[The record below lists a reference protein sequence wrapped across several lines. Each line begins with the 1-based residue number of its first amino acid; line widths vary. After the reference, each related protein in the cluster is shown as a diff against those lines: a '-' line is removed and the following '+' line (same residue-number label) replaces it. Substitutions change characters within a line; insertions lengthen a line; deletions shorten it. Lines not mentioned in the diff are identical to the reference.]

1 MHTFLYPQKDT
12 YITNEIGY
20 ANKNFGIDE
29 ILELRS
35 YPHVKKDLLLYQSA
49 SLTASFYDRYVA
61 GFSGSVS
68 ASNLDGGT
76 SYGYGDLRFHSSA
89 SITFTGSLLSNAS
102 GTGSFTG
109 LFIGSP
115 FYGYSTL
122 NGINY
127 GEFGPQNV
135 VLTNVSGTISGFSGS
150 FSGSIIE
157 HDFPI
162 AEFNTLIGNFTGSIY
177 NVTGS
182 VRDFTGEIYGYAV
195 GSQSLYVPYTVYT
208 DVPDYSR
215 ILIRFDLNTISASI
229 ANNSINNNA
238 KFNLKLKASSVS
250 EIPVDYIVYGYP
262 ISQSWT
268 MGTGRYSTGGNLVGA
283 SWNYKNYAGD
293 SGSLWFDVSDS
304 PVPNTSSFVN
314 EGGTWYET
322 VPPTYQY
329 KSSSFCLN
337 VTTGS
342 SLICSQSFDYTTSD
356 INMDITNIVKGWL
369 CGCVPNEGII
379 LVSSLETVAT
389 NGIDSTIKF
398 FSKET
403 NTIYQPYIDIS
414 WDDSVYT
421 TGSMVP
427 LTGIIPY
434 TVIVQNLS
442 KEYKFGNIPRI
453 NVFAREKYPLKNFIK
468 GYQQISYL
476 SSSLLPS
483 ASYYC
488 IKDNES
494 ENIVID
500 FDDNTKLSSDG
511 NIHYFK
517 IDTTGLPVERF
528 YRILIK
534 TTFNNQTDIFDN
546 GNIFKITR

>member
-1 MHTFLYPQKDT
+1 M
-12 YITNEIGY
+12 
-20 ANKNFGIDE
+20 AN
-29 ILELRS
+29 
-35 YPHVKKDLLLYQSA
+35 
-49 SLTASFYDRYVA
+49 
-61 GFSGSVS
+61 
-68 ASNLDGGT
+68 
-76 SYGYGDLRFHSSA
+76 
-89 SITFTGSLLSNAS
+89 LLSP
-102 GTGSFTG
+102 GVQVKE
-109 LFIGSP
+109 ID
-115 FYGYSTL
+115 
-122 NGINY
+122 
-127 GEFGPQNV
+127 
-135 VLTNVSGTISGFSGS
+135 LTNVIPSATSSIGAFVGNFVWGPVEDVVTIGTEKEFTNTFGKPHPLAAVDFTTAAMFLKYSNTLRVVRAVTSAARNATSDDVATAILIKNDVHYEQLSPTLQTIEVLSPLVAVTAYAGERQITVDDVTGLTLGDVISGAGVATGTTITAISGNVITLSQPLLGTI
-150 FSGSIIE
+150 
-157 HDFPI
+157 P
-162 AEFNTLIGNFTGSIY
+162 
-177 NVTGS
+177 
-182 VRDFTGEIYGYAV
+182 
-195 GSQSLYVPYTVYT
+195 
-208 DVPDYSR
+208 
-215 ILIRFDLNTISASI
+215 
-229 ANNSINNNA
+229 
-238 KFNLKLKASSVS
+238 
-250 EIPVDYIVYGYP
+250 
-262 ISQSWT
+262 
-268 MGTGRYSTGGNLVGA
+268 
-283 SWNYKNYAGD
+283 
-293 SGSLWFDVSDS
+293 
-304 PVPNTSSFVN
+304 TSSFVN

-322 VPPTYQY
+322 VPSTYQY

-379 LVSSLETVAT
+379 LVRSLETVAT

-442 KEYKFGNIPRI
+442 KEYKFGSIPRI
-453 NVFAREKYPLKNFIK
+453 NVFAREKFPLKNFIK
-468 GYQQISYL
+468 GYQQINYL

-483 ASYYC
+483 ASYYS

-494 ENIVID
+494 ENIVVD
-500 FDDNTKLSSDG
+500 FDENTKLSSDG